1 MLRQRRNRFRRGSAQ
16 NLKNTTLCTPERTAL
31 ADLSP
36 VTRPCAAHWRATLEV
51 VEREQES
58 RASDQTV
65 AGLDNRTELAF
76 DRRGLL
82 AMVSTIGYDY
92 GVIITA

>member
-1 MLRQRRNRFRRGSAQ
+1 LHSGANGSRRFIARY
-16 NLKNTTLCTPERTAL
+16 P
-31 ADLSP
+31 
-36 VTRPCAAHWRATLEV
+36 PCAAHWRAALEA

-58 RASDQTV
+58 CASDQTV
-65 AGLDNRTELAF
+65 AGLDTRTELAF

-82 AMVSTIGYDY
+82 ACGQYVPGDY